1 MNIAKIIKVA
11 VLLSLRV
18 PVFKGCP
25 FLFLQGGIGIVP
37 PHREVN
43 QDPIFSFGRGVMVV
57 SLVEVTFI
65 VFVMVVFVIAHCR
78 NMHDI
83 SPHGVTAAEALSY
96 FLISCC
102 SRR

>member
-25 FLFLQGGIGIVP
+25 FLFLHGGIGIVP

-43 QDPIFSFGRGVMVV
+43 QDPIFSFWRGVMVV

-65 VFVMVVFVIAHCR
+65 IVVFVIAHCR

-83 SPHGVTAAEALSY
+83 SPHGVTAAEALSHL
-96 FLISCC
+96 LISCC
-102 SRR
+102 SRW

>member
-25 FLFLQGGIGIVP
+25 FLFLQGGRGIGPP

-65 VFVMVVFVIAHCR
+65 IVVFVMVVFVIVHCR
-78 NMHDI
+78 TMQNI
-83 SPHGVTAAEALSY
+83 VPHGAADEELRI
-96 FLISCC
+96 LI
-102 SRR
+102 

>member
-1 MNIAKIIKVA
+1 M
-11 VLLSLRV
+11 S
-18 PVFKGCP
+18 
-25 FLFLQGGIGIVP
+25 P

-65 VFVMVVFVIAHCR
+65 IVVFVMVVFVIAHCR

-83 SPHGVTAAEALSY
+83 SPHGVTAAEALSHL
-96 FLISCC
+96 LISCC